1 MITSHRDPQGEK
13 RRPAA
18 RCLLLL
24 LSIPLMLCFVISYGS
39 AADDSIVRNIEI
51 KGLHV
56 ISRDE
61 LLYLLDIFPGKPL
74 NEKIVRE
81 GIKRAFLK
89 GVFEDIAVETIDGGE
104 PAVIVHVREKLL
116 IKRIA
121 VRGSYALSKKTI
133 LSLFPLREDQY
144 LTCGALES
152 GLSTLKRELALR
164 GYPNA
169 RVDASVGTHKGTNRV
184 AITLRVDT
192 GIPQTVRKIVISGA
206 RDDLKSVMR
215 LSEGDVLD
223 QNELRRDIERMRKY
237 FQKRNHFR
245 PIVRL
250 DSEKDGVL
258 SFSVY
263 PGKRLVIVIDG
274 NEAVSEK
281 RILKEMPF
289 FDAEDF
295 NDDIVEEAVQR
306 VLSLYH
312 AQGFPFTQIAPVVT
326 EKEDLITLTL
336 FIFEG
341 KKVRTGKISLAG
353 VSLDGARLKDIL
365 SLKEGNLYNPDLVE
379 SDQETLRSFYHA
391 LGYLA
396 ADVDEFRTVYDEN
409 AQTMDILIT
418 VREGLKTEIGL
429 IDVVGAENVS
439 EEQVR
444 KVIQL
449 KPEDPYNEID
459 ISNAR
464 YRVIE
469 FYNTVGFPLVDVS
482 VGRSIDGLKA
492 HIIFTISEGPFL
504 TFGKTIVTG
513 NNRTK
518 HDVIKRELL
527 TQDGAPFDNGILRK
541 ERQKLYKLA
550 LFTDVNVEMV
560 EGDDRRRDVLIS
572 LQEGNAGAV
581 EFGLGYSDYE
591 LYRGFLDVSYRN
603 LWGMHRQAS
612 LRTELSSLE
621 RRLILQYYEP
631 WFMNSITAF
640 RAFFL
645 TEYREELNVDN
656 RETRYKLTR
665 NSVSAGIEKK
675 FSSRFK
681 SELFYEFSV
690 VNTYDVKPDVVLSR
704 EDIGTLVI
712 SGVRLGFI
720 FDTRNDPFYPTKG
733 ILTGISAKLTS
744 PVFLSES
751 DFMKLSCY
759 GNIYHEIKHGLVV
772 AASLRAGFARGY
784 GSTTAELPIVE
795 RFFLGGRTTVR
806 GYEQDTLGPKGS
818 DGNPTGGNVFLMEN
832 LEMRISL
839 GRGIGVVTFLDGGN
853 VWLKVRDVDPFDT
866 KFTTGIGLRYDTP
879 VGPLRV
885 DYGHKLQRE
894 KGESAGEV
902 HFSIGH
908 AF

>member
-1 MITSHRDPQGEK
+1 MIASHRDHHAEK
-13 RRPAA
+13 GRLSLRY
-18 RCLLLL
+18 RLI
-24 LSIPLMLCFVISYGS
+24 LSIGIMLCLSVSHGS
-39 AADDSIVRNIEI
+39 AADDSMVGSIAIE
-51 KGLHV
+51 GLHV

-61 LLYLLDIFPGKPL
+61 LLYLLDIHPGKPIS
-74 NEKIVRE
+74 EERVRA

-89 GVFEDIAVETIDGGE
+89 GVFEDISVEMNDNRGST
-104 PAVIVHVREKLL
+104 VIVHVTEKLL
-116 IKRIA
+116 INKIA
-121 VRGSYALSKKTI
+121 VKGSYALPKRTI
-133 LSLFPLREDQY
+133 LSLFPLREDQH
-144 LTCGALES
+144 LACGALEN
-152 GLSTLKRELALR
+152 GLRTLKRELALR

-169 RVDASVGTHKGTNRV
+169 RVDASVVRSTGTNRV
-184 AITLRVDT
+184 AINLRVDT

-206 RDDLKSVMR
+206 RDDLKSVMK

-223 QNELRRDIERMRKY
+223 QNALQKDVERMRKY
-237 FQKRNHFR
+237 FQNRGHFR
-245 PIVRL
+245 PMVRL

-258 SFSVY
+258 TFSAH

-281 RILKEMPF
+281 KILKEMPF
-289 FDAEDF
+289 FEAGDF
-295 NDDIVEEAVQR
+295 NDDIVEEATQR

-326 EKEDLITLTL
+326 EKENLITLTL

-341 KKVRTGKISLAG
+341 KKVRTGKISISG
-353 VSLDGARLKDIL
+353 VSLDGTRLKDIL
-365 SLKEGNLYNPDLVE
+365 SLKEGSLYNPDLIE
-379 SDQETLRSFYHA
+379 PDQETLRGFYAA

-396 ADVDEFRTVYDEN
+396 ADIDEFRTVYDEN
-409 AQTMDILIT
+409 AQTMDIVIT
-418 VREGLKTEIGL
+418 VHEGSKTEIGAVEV
-429 IDVVGAENVS
+429 IGAEKVA
-439 EEQVR
+439 EEEVR
-444 KVIQL
+444 RVIQL
-449 KPEDPYNEID
+449 KPGEPYNEVD
-459 ISNAR
+459 ISDAR

-469 FYNTVGFPLVDVS
+469 LYNTKGFPSVDVS
-482 VGRSIDGLKA
+482 VGRSIEGLKA
-492 HIIFTISEGPFL
+492 HIMFTISEGPFL

-518 HDVIKRELL
+518 HAVIERELF
-527 TQDGAPFDNGILRK
+527 TKDDTPFDYSILRK
-541 ERQKLYKLA
+541 ERQKLYKLG

-560 EGDDRRRDVLIS
+560 EGDDTQRDVLIS

-631 WFMNSITAF
+631 WFLNSVMAF
-640 RAFFL
+640 RAFLL
-645 TEYREELNVDN
+645 TEYRKELNVDN
-656 RETRYKLTR
+656 RETRYKLAR
-665 NSVSAGIEKK
+665 NAVSAGIEKK
-675 FSSRFK
+675 FSSKLK

-704 EDIGTLVI
+704 EDTGTLVI
-712 SGVRLGFI
+712 SGVRLGVI

-751 DFMKLSCY
+751 DFIKLSCY
-759 GNIYHEIKHGLVV
+759 GNIYHEVRHGLVV
-772 AASLRAGFARGY
+772 AASVRAGFARGY
-784 GSTTAELPIVE
+784 GATATELPIVE

-818 DGNPTGGNVFLMEN
+818 DGNPTGGNAFLMEN

-839 GRGIGVVTFLDGGN
+839 GKGIGIVTFLDGGN
-853 VWLKVRDVDPFDT
+853 VWLKVRDIDPIDT
-866 KFTTGIGLRYDTP
+866 KFTAGIGLRYDTP

-894 KGESAGEV
+894 KDESAGEV